1 MQFYINSEEV
11 TKRTAVAYLTRY
23 VMYKGYAQ
31 ETAKEYMKHA
41 RRSEEAREI
50 ISEMTDYT
58 LEMIAD

>member
-23 VMYKGYAQ
+23 AMYKGYAQ
-31 ETAKEYMKHA
+31 ETAKEYMKNA